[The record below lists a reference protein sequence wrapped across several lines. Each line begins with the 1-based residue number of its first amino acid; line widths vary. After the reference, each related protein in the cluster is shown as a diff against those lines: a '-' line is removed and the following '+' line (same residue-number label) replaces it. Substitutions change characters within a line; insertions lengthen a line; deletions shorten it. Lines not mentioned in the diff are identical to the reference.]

1 MQNTE
6 RDINDQENEIKFIED
21 RVNSLLEAELN
32 NQIANRKGPGIIL
45 EDDPE
50 DLINRSTNRSRLNR

>member
-6 RDINDQENEIKFIED
+6 RENSDRENEVKFIED
-21 RVNSLLEAELN
+21 RLNSLLEAELN
-32 NQIANRKGPGIIL
+32 NQIANRRGPGIIL

-50 DLINRSTNRSRLNR
+50 DLINRSTNKSRLNR